1 MAAPLVHSVTI
12 EADADKIYEAIS
24 TGKGLS
30 SFWTRDSRAEPKI
43 GSIAQFGF
51 GGPRLELK
59 VEELKPGRLVRW
71 SSHGGFPEWV
81 GTTVI
86 WEIGPAEKGWS
97 EVKFT
102 HAGWP
107 AELPQADLASVN
119 YTWGR
124 IVGRLKK
131 YVETD
136 KPVPF
141 FP

>member
-12 EADADKIYEAIS
+12 EADADKIYKAIS
-24 TGKGLS
+24 TGKGLA
-30 SFWTRDSRAEPKI
+30 SFWTQDSHAEPKI
-43 GSIAQFGF
+43 GSIAEFGF
-51 GGPRLELK
+51 GGPRLEMK

-71 SSHGGFPEWV
+71 SSHDGFPEWV
-81 GTTVI
+81 GTTVV
-86 WEIGPAEKGWS
+86 WEIGPAQKGGS

-102 HAGWP
+102 HGGWP

>member
-1 MAAPLVHSVTI
+1 MAAPLMHSVTI
-12 EADADKIYEAIS
+12 EAEAGKIYEAIS
-24 TGKGLS
+24 TGRGLAN
-30 SFWTRDSRAEPKI
+30 FWTRDSRAEPKV
-43 GSIAQFGF
+43 GSVAQFGF
-51 GGPRLELK
+51 GGPTLEMK
-59 VEELKPGRLVRW
+59 VEELKPGELVRW

-81 GTTVI
+81 GTTVV
-86 WEIGPAEKGWS
+86 WEIGPAEKGGS

>member
-12 EADADKIYEAIS
+12 QADANKIYEAIS
-24 TGKGLS
+24 TGKGLA
-30 SFWTRDSRAEPKI
+30 SFWTRDSHAEPKV
-43 GSIAQFGF
+43 GSLAQFGF
-51 GGPRLELK
+51 GGPSLELK
-59 VEELKPGRLVRW
+59 VEELKQGRLVRW

-86 WEIGPAEKGWS
+86 WEIAPAEKGGG
-97 EVKFT
+97 EGRFT

-107 AELPQADLASVN
+107 AELPQVELASVN

>member
-12 EADADKIYEAIS
+12 EADANKIYEAIS
-24 TGKGLS
+24 TGKGLA
-30 SFWTRDSRAEPKI
+30 SFWTRDSHAEPKV
-43 GSIAQFGF
+43 GSLAQFGF
-51 GGPRLELK
+51 GGPSLELK
-59 VEELKPGRLVRW
+59 VEELKQGRLVRW
-71 SSHGGFPEWV
+71 SSYGGFPEWV

-86 WEIGPAEKGWS
+86 WEIAPAEKGGS
-97 EVKFT
+97 EVRFT

-107 AELPQADLASVN
+107 AELPQVDLASVN